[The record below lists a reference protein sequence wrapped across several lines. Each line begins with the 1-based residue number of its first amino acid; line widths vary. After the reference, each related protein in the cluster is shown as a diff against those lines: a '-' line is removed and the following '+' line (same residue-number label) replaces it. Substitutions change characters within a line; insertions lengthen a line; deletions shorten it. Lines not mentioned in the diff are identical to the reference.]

1 MALCTSCILAQSE
14 PNLAAIRL
22 TIMLFV
28 LVGGGISGY
37 ISSNRLG
44 VSEHYAKKIMT
55 FTLCTVDWVIILFV
69 IWLLHLKLQLIV
81 LPVFAVVLMS
91 IITLLSALFFHR
103 KKNIEEKS
111 IITLILAGGISN
123 VGYTGGAFVCY
134 GLFGLQALGLAQLY
148 LIFWFPLVF
157 IVFFP
162 LLKIREIRTKDS
174 SSKLSV
180 YHILDPRMMLIPAA
194 LLAVILNLTQV
205 SVPSFIIRLHII
217 DILVFTS
224 SLLTFYSIGLRV
236 KLTRI
241 RDYFRHYFPVLAIK
255 FLLTPAIAFAL
266 LLVVSI
272 FGITLTE
279 LARNVIIILS
289 FSPCGVMMVTMSNV
303 FNLDGPLASA
313 VWVASTVVY
322 VILIVPILCLIFI

>member
-1 MALCTSCILAQSE
+1 MTICTSCILAQSE

-28 LVGGGISGY
+28 LVGGCFLGY
-37 ISSNRLG
+37 ISSSRFG
-44 VSEHYAKKIMT
+44 VPEHYAKKIMT
-55 FTLCTVDWVIILFV
+55 FTLCTFDWLIILFV
-69 IWLLHLKLQLIV
+69 IWLLQLKLQLVV

-91 IITLLSALFFHR
+91 IITLLSASFYHR
-103 KKNIEEKS
+103 SKNAEDKS
-111 IITLILAGGISN
+111 KITLTLAGGISN
-123 VGYTGGAFVCY
+123 IGYTGGAFVCY

-148 LIFWFPLVF
+148 LMFWFPLVF

-162 LLKIREIRTKDS
+162 LLKIREIRTSDS
-174 SSKLSV
+174 SSKLRV
-180 YHILDPRMMLIPAA
+180 YHILDPRMMLVPAA
-194 LLAVILNLTQV
+194 LVAVVLNLTKV
-205 SVPSFIIRLHII
+205 SVPSFITRFHII

-241 RDYFRHYFPVLAIK
+241 RDYFRNYYPVLAIK

-266 LLVVSI
+266 LFMVSI
-272 FGITLTE
+272 FSITLTE

-322 VILIVPILCLIFI
+322 VIIIVPILCLLFI

>member
-1 MALCTSCILAQSE
+1 MTICTSCVLAQSE

-28 LVGGGISGY
+28 LVGGCLSGY
-37 ISSNRLG
+37 ISSNHFD
-44 VSEHYAKKIMT
+44 VSENYAKKIMT
-55 FTLCTVDWVIILFV
+55 FTLCTFEWLIVLFV
-69 IWLLHLKLQLIV
+69 IWLLKLKLELIV
-81 LPVFAVVLMS
+81 LPIFAVVLMS
-91 IITLLSALFFHR
+91 IITLLSASFYHHS
-103 KKNIEEKS
+103 KNTEDKS
-111 IITLILAGGISN
+111 RITLTLAGGISN

-134 GLFGLQALGLAQLY
+134 GLFGLQALGFAQLY

-162 LLKIREIRTKDS
+162 LLKIREIRTIDS
-174 SSKLSV
+174 SHKIRV

-194 LLAVILNLTQV
+194 LVAVILNLTRV
-205 SVPSFIIRLHII
+205 SVPSFITRFYII

-241 RDYFRHYFPVLAIK
+241 RDYFRNYYPVLAIK

-266 LLVVSI
+266 LFMISI
-272 FGITLTE
+272 FSISLTE

-322 VILIVPILCLIFI
+322 VILIVPILCLVFM

>member
-1 MALCTSCILAQSE
+1 VLAQSE
-14 PNLAAIRL
+14 SDLAAIRL

-28 LVGGGISGY
+28 LVGGCFLGY
-37 ISSNRLG
+37 ISSNRFG
-44 VSEHYAKKIMT
+44 VSENYAKKIMT
-55 FTLCTVDWVIILFV
+55 FTLCTFEWLIILFV
-69 IWLLHLKLQLIV
+69 IWLLKLKVELIV
-81 LPVFAVVLMS
+81 LPIFAVVLMS
-91 IITLLSALFFHR
+91 IITLLSASFYHR
-103 KKNIEEKS
+103 SKNAEDKS
-111 IITLILAGGISN
+111 KITLTLAGGISN
-123 VGYTGGAFVCY
+123 IGYTGGAFVCY

-148 LIFWFPLVF
+148 LMFWFPLVF

-162 LLKIREIRTKDS
+162 LLKIREIRTSDS
-174 SSKLSV
+174 SSKLRV
-180 YHILDPRMMLIPAA
+180 YHILDPRMMLVPAA
-194 LLAVILNLTQV
+194 LVAVVLNLTKV
-205 SVPSFIIRLHII
+205 SVPSFITRFHII

-241 RDYFRHYFPVLAIK
+241 RDYFRNYYPVLAIK

-266 LLVVSI
+266 LFMVSI
-272 FGITLTE
+272 FGITLTD
-279 LARNVIIILS
+279 LSRNVIIILS